1 MTTKQRSAPR
11 ATGEYGN
18 GTATLQGDA
27 LAAAGLTLVRHLDG
41 HGKVVGE
48 TVIPT
53 DEVPEAW
60 TAQHATPTRRC
71 GACHT
76 TAWRLDR
83 GTGQS
88 WICGRCHP

>member
-1 MTTKQRSAPR
+1 MVKPKSPPR

-18 GTATLQGDA
+18 GTATLQTDA

-41 HGKVVGE
+41 HGKVAAE

-53 DEVPEAW
+53 DEVSEVW
-60 TAQHATPTRRC
+60 TAQHAMPLRPC
-71 GACHT
+71 GACHSNL
-76 TAWRLDR
+76 WRPDR
-83 GTGQS
+83 GTGQG